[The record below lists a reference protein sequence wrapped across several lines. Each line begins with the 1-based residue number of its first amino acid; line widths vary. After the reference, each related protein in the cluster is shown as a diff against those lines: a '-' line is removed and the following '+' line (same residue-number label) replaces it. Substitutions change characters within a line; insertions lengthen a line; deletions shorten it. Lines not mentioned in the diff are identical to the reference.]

1 MRVQEKLNT
10 NQEKQNTEHIQMKNS
25 KILESYNCTICK
37 DSGLELVNG
46 RYRKCKCQIEADT
59 LRELRKT
66 GLSDL
71 AMDKSFSNFE
81 AWNDDI
87 KEMKNVAT
95 NYFLEFDKI
104 KNSDSNSLA
113 LLGESGTGK
122 THLLLA
128 LMKNFIIRKRLDVS
142 YMSFVD
148 GISLLKQNVLNGEVY
163 QKKMNRY
170 KNADLLVV
178 DDLFKGAY
186 SESDIRIMLE
196 IINHRYINKLPVMIS
211 SELGIEEITKIDK
224 ALGGRI
230 VERTRSFIY
239 YMKNPKNNYRFK
251 KI

>member
-1 MRVQEKLNT
+1 
-10 NQEKQNTEHIQMKNS
+10 
-25 KILESYNCTICK
+25 
-37 DSGLELVNG
+37 
-46 RYRKCKCQIEADT
+46 
-59 LRELRKT
+59 
-66 GLSDL
+66 
-71 AMDKSFSNFE
+71 
-81 AWNDDI
+81 
-87 KEMKNVAT
+87 
-95 NYFLEFDKI
+95 
-104 KNSDSNSLA
+104 SLA

-148 GISLLKQNVLNGEVY
+148 GISLLKQNVLNGEIY

-178 DDLFKGAY
+178 DDLFKGVC